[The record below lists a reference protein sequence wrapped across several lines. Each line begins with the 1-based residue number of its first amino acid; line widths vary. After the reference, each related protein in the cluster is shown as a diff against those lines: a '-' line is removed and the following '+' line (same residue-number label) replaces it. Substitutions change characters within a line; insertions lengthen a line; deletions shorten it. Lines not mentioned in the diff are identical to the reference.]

1 MDKIYMEEE
10 MAQRDE
16 LFHRFYEIQKAIDR
30 AELNGEPT
38 ENLKQ
43 QKEELIAKIES
54 N

>member
-1 MDKIYMEEE
+1 MDKINQEET

-16 LFHRFYEIQKAIDR
+16 WYHRFYEIQKAIDR
-30 AELNGEPT
+30 AEENGEPT

-54 N
+54 Y